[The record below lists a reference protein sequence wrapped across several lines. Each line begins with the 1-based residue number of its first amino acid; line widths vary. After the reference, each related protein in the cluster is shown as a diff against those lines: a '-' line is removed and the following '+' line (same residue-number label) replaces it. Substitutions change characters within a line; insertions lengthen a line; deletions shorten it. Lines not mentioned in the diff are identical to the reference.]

1 MDFIIGA
8 TTGMKEGARTVTFTV
23 AETLSAAWLQTVTT
37 GEEEEEEEEEGH
49 LDFEEK
55 RLVYIIEIKC

>member
-8 TTGMKEGARTVTFTV
+8 TTGMKEGTRIVTFTV

-37 GEEEEEEEEEGH
+37 GEEEEEEEGH
-49 LDFEEK
+49 PDFEEK

>member
-1 MDFIIGA
+1 MELIIGA
-8 TTGMKEGARTVTFTV
+8 TAGMKEGTRTVTFTV

-37 GEEEEEEEEEGH
+37 GEEEEEGH

>member
-1 MDFIIGA
+1 MELIIGA
-8 TTGMKEGARTVTFTV
+8 TAGMKEGTRTVTFIV

-37 GEEEEEEEEEGH
+37 GEEEEEGH

>member
-8 TTGMKEGARTVTFTV
+8 TTGMKEGTLTITFTV
-23 AETLSAAWLQTVTT
+23 AETLSAAWLRTT
-37 GEEEEEEEEEGH
+37 TAGEEEEEEEGH